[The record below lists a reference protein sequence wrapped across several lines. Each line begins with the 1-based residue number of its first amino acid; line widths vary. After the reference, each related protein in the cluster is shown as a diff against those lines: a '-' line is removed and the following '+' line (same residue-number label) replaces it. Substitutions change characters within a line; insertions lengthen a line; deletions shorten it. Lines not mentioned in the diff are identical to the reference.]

1 MTANHKPYGEM
12 KIRFPVQQS
21 IKRII
26 WDYKS
31 KKQEMS
37 GSIAQMAEQ
46 SAVNRCVE
54 GSIPSVPVW
63 FAKNSNVVRKIC
75 VIGSNPIIPTF
86 GMSPGW

>member
-63 FAKNSNVVRKIC
+63 FANHIKLRR
-75 VIGSNPIIPTF
+75 TF
-86 GMSPGW
+86 KT

>member
-31 KKQEMS
+31 KKQEMF
-37 GSIAQMAEQ
+37 GSIAHMEER
-46 SAVNRCVE
+46 SAVNRVVV
-54 GSIPSVPVW
+54 GSSPSVPV
-63 FAKNSNVVRKIC
+63 SVR
-75 VIGSNPIIPTF
+75 
-86 GMSPGW
+86 

>member
-63 FAKNSNVVRKIC
+63 FADSRTQGKIC
-75 VIGSNPIIPTF
+75 VIGSSPIIPTF
-86 GMSPGW
+86 GMSPSW